1 MAPPTD
7 DSEFDIHHPQPLLI
21 VISGPSGAGKDT
33 VMQRMQERG
42 LPFHFVVT
50 ATTRPK
56 RANETHGKDYFFVS
70 KEEFAHMLDEDE
82 LIEHAIVYGDYK
94 GIPKQQVREALAT
107 GKDVVMRIDVQGA
120 ETVRKMA
127 PEALMIF
134 ITTENEEEL
143 VQRLETRKTET
154 ADSLALRIA
163 TARKELKRVEAFD
176 YVIVNRDFH
185 LDHTVDM
192 IRSIIDAEHHRVKP
206 RKVTL

>member
-50 ATTRPK
+50 ATTRPM
-56 RANETHGKDYFFVS
+56 RTNEVHGKDYWFVS
-70 KEEFAHMLDEDE
+70 KEEFARMIDEDE

-94 GIPKQQVREALAT
+94 GIPKQQVREALAS
-107 GKDVVMRIDVQGA
+107 GKDVIMRLDVQGA

-127 PEALMIF
+127 PEALLIF
-134 ITTENEEEL
+134 ITTQNEDEL
-143 VQRLETRKTET
+143 V
-154 ADSLALRIA
+154 
-163 TARKELKRVEAFD
+163 
-176 YVIVNRDFH
+176 H
-185 LDHTVDM
+185 
-192 IRSIIDAEHHRVKP
+192 
-206 RKVTL
+206 